1 MTLVISFL
9 FASVLFANLV
19 FAQALDQGVAQFHRG
34 EYEQARRTLSTA
46 PESETRDVFLSLAEA
61 AAGQCASAM
70 PRLQREYKD
79 ANLRRLAALGL
90 IQCLLAQDR
99 VADALPVATRLETEF
114 PSDPDVLYQSAR
126 LHMRAFND
134 SVNRMFQRAPASFRV
149 NQLSGE
155 IFELQGRIPDAIAEY
170 RKAIAKNPAA
180 INLHYRLGRALALES
195 QFEEALREFEAEL
208 KLNPADALAEF
219 QVAQILAAQQKQAE
233 AAGHF
238 DRALALKPDFVEAM
252 IALAKIRPQSA
263 VGLLEKASSLAPKNE
278 SARYALMLAYR
289 NAGRFEDAQ
298 KQKAEL
304 DKLQRPPEGEFTEF
318 LKKLGEKPKR

>member
-1 MTLVISFL
+1 MTLVISLL
-9 FASVLFANLV
+9 FAQVV
-19 FAQALDQGVAQFHRG
+19 EQGVAQFQRG
-34 EYEQARRTLSTA
+34 EYEAARRTLSA
-46 PESETRDVFLSLAEA
+46 AAESETRDVFLSLAEA
-61 AAGQCASAM
+61 ATGQCATAM
-70 PRLQREYKD
+70 PRLQRQYKD
-79 ANLRRLAALGL
+79 TDFRRLAMLGL

-99 VADALPVATRLETEF
+99 VADALPIATRLETEF

-134 SVNRMFQRAPASFRV
+134 SVSRMFQRAPASFRV

-170 RKAIAKNPAA
+170 RKAIAKNPNA

-195 QFEEALREFEAEL
+195 QFDGARQEFEAEL
-208 KLNPADALAEF
+208 KLNPADAVAEY
-219 QVAQILAAQQKQAE
+219 QAGQILAVQQKRRE

-252 IALAKIRPQSA
+252 IALAKLRPDSA
-263 VGLLEKASSLAPKNE
+263 IGLLEKASSLAPMNE

-289 NAGRFEDAQ
+289 NAGRLEDAQ

-318 LKKLGEKPKR
+318 LKKLGEKPKQ